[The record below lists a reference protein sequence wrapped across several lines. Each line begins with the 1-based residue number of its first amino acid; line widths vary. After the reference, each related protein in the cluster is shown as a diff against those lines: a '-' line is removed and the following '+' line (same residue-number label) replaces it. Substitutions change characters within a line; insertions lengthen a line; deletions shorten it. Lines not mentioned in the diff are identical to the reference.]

1 VKRRLD
7 DAGSH
12 CIESDVLFR
21 VFRSQASQSCVQTT
35 FSDHRKGSGYAG
47 NWIVGQRSSD
57 AHDAASGLLRL
68 HLFNRKLRDMNE
80 AIEVSRDESAKVV
93 CRVLRKRFHK
103 EDAGVRDDG
112 IDRAEL
118 FDREFCNF
126 LRRLKSTY
134 VAIDQGE
141 VLGSWKLL
149 RFRRAPRGSYN
160 IVAACEKRLD
170 DARADALRCSRNDHC
185 LLCICHLWAS
195 PFLRIWLPV
204 WPASTLPQFRLFTFY
219 FLILTSYFLL
229 VPWVVFLRAVNVGGA
244 NRCQP
249 ALITKELSKFDIVNI
264 GAVGTF
270 VARENVSDSALRAA
284 IAKKLP
290 FKCEI
295 MICPAR
301 DIIKLASK
309 DPFSQQPSGPN
320 IVRFVSVLA
329 KRLRAL
335 PPLPLSLPL
344 DDDWLLKIIA
354 IQDRFVLGLYR
365 RQMKAIS
372 YLSQIEKRLGV
383 PATTRNWNTIEKVA
397 KILRTG

>member
-1 VKRRLD
+1 
-7 DAGSH
+7 
-12 CIESDVLFR
+12 
-21 VFRSQASQSCVQTT
+21 
-35 FSDHRKGSGYAG
+35 
-47 NWIVGQRSSD
+47 
-57 AHDAASGLLRL
+57 
-68 HLFNRKLRDMNE
+68 
-80 AIEVSRDESAKVV
+80 
-93 CRVLRKRFHK
+93 
-103 EDAGVRDDG
+103 
-112 IDRAEL
+112 
-118 FDREFCNF
+118 
-126 LRRLKSTY
+126 
-134 VAIDQGE
+134 
-141 VLGSWKLL
+141 
-149 RFRRAPRGSYN
+149 
-160 IVAACEKRLD
+160 
-170 DARADALRCSRNDHC
+170 
-185 LLCICHLWAS
+185 
-195 PFLRIWLPV
+195 
-204 WPASTLPQFRLFTFY
+204 
-219 FLILTSYFLL
+219 

-335 PPLPLSLPL
+335 PPLPLSLPA
-344 DDDWLLKIIA
+344 DNDWLLKIIA